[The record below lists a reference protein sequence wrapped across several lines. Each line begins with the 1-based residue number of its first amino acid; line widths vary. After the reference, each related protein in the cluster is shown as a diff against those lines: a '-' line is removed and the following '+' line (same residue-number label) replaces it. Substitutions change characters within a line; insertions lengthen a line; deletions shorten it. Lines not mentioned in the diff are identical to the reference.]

1 MSRETLNASV
11 AQIGRSLRGPEDFA
25 LAWHRE
31 GTPYRLA
38 VWLALAATATT
49 GTLVYGLTMGIHAG
63 PRTMLARSL
72 LFTFAAGLAWMI
84 PLPALYI
91 LNSLTGSRLR
101 ASTTLLAALV
111 TVSWGG
117 VALLASV
124 PINWF
129 FSVAIPSLP
138 AELIGPSWGAWLVAG
153 VNGLVL
159 VGVGVAMADV
169 FCRIVERLEPV
180 RGRQPGWVLLLVAA
194 IGFQMAY
201 VFGLLTPL
209 AGEPRT
215 TLDRFILQRRI
226 QWPPSARPTGRK
238 TPRATASREPTAAA
252 SRSRNFWI
260 CY

>member
-1 MSRETLNASV
+1 MSRETLRASV
-11 AQIGRSLRGPEDFA
+11 AQIGRSLRGPEEFA

-31 GTPYRLA
+31 GAPYRAA
-38 VWLALAATATT
+38 VWLALAATATS

-63 PRTMLARSL
+63 SRTMLGRSL
-72 LFTFAAGLAWMI
+72 LFTVASALAWVI

-117 VALLASV
+117 LALLASV
-124 PINWF
+124 PVNWF
-129 FSVAIPSLP
+129 FSVALPSLP
-138 AELIGPSWGAWLVAG
+138 PELIGPRSAGWLVAA

-169 FCRIVERLEPV
+169 FCRIVERLEPA
-180 RGRQPGWVLLLVAA
+180 RGRQPGWVLLLVGA

-201 VFGLLTPL
+201 VFGLLTP
-209 AGEPRT
+209 
-215 TLDRFILQRRI
+215 
-226 QWPPSARPTGRK
+226 
-238 TPRATASREPTAAA
+238 AA
-252 SRSRNFWI
+252 
-260 CY
+260 